1 MDRDELR
8 EMIARWLYE
17 RDYRNNHIWMD
28 WNDASESYMKLADEI
43 LSLLAPELDKLKRLQ
58 REAHLL
64 AMFILQSPYYK
75 DPDVREAVDNVLG
88 LTMTNIIKGEVKDA

>member
-8 EMIARWLYE
+8 EKIATVILEQAITIHGCSAPCNCR
-17 RDYRNNHIWMD
+17 
-28 WNDASESYMKLADEI
+28 SVADSI